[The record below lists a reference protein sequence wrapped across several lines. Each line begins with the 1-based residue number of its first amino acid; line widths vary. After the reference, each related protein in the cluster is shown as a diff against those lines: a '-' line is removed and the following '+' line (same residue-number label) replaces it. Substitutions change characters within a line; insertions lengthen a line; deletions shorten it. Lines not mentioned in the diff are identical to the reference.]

1 MNAANLIDHIA
12 SITSVT
18 GAPGIAIALCYL
30 IYTIKQD
37 RLHAENRA
45 FFLFTRQPTTTL
57 QPPPMRLPTIHR
69 SDSPGPGPVA
79 TYSW

>member
-12 SITSVT
+12 SITAVT

-30 IYTIKQD
+30 IYTIKHD

-45 FFLFTRQPTTTL
+45 FFLGYQAAHHDAAAAVDEAADN
-57 QPPPMRLPTIHR
+57 PPQ
-69 SDSPGPGPVA
+69 
-79 TYSW
+79 